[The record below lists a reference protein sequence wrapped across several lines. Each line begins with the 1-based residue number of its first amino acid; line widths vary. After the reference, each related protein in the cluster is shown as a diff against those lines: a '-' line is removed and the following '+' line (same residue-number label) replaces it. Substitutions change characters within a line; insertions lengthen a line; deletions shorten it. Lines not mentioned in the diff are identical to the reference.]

1 MQIIRGKTE
10 REALEEVQRR
20 RNTPEGAGLI
30 YKIIKSRF
38 GNGFD
43 IVAMDPELY
52 LDMLTGEL
60 PTIPQL
66 RGHSLMGEVDS

>member
-10 REALEEVQRR
+10 QEALEEVHRR
-20 RNTPEGAGLI
+20 SSTPEGAGLI
-30 YKIIKSRF
+30 YKIVKSSF
-38 GNGFD
+38 GTGFD

-60 PTIPQL
+60 PPIPQL
-66 RGHSLMGEVDS
+66 KGHSLMGETSP

>member
-10 REALEEVQRR
+10 REALEEIQRR
-20 RNTPEGAGLI
+20 RSTPEGIGLI
-30 YKIIKSRF
+30 YKIVKSRF
-38 GNGFD
+38 GTGFD

-60 PTIPQL
+60 PTIPEL
-66 RGHSLMGEVDS
+66 RGHSLMDRMAP

>member
-1 MQIIRGKTE
+1 MLIIRGKTE

-20 RNTPEGAGLI
+20 RSTPEGAGLI
-30 YKIIKSRF
+30 YKIVKSRF
-38 GNGFD
+38 GTGFD

-52 LDMLTGEL
+52 VDMLTGEL

-66 RGHSLMGEVDS
+66 RGSSLMGRLDP

>member
-1 MQIIRGKTE
+1 MLIIRVKTE
-10 REALEEVQRR
+10 MEALEEVQRR
-20 RNTPEGAGLI
+20 RSTPEGAGMV
-30 YKIIKSRF
+30 YKIVKSRYDT
-38 GNGFD
+38 GFD

-66 RGHSLMGEVDS
+66 RGSSLIGGVAP